1 MTVKINNEPKK
12 VIPETNQN
20 WVAEVEQAAVRLDH
34 SPQRARNDGVKAL
47 PGDRV
52 QLSELRGQP
61 VYAVRAPEQP
71 ADVDAGVPAQLEI
84 NEASFTI
91 NYMVRPN
98 IRGSNGT
105 LSTTTDGT
113 VQTDNYNSAAGFDF
127 DGSSYP
133 YSVNPSNFDIQ
144 ELVVTTAGDIDVEF
158 DTVNGTVTVPLA
170 GGVGSFD
177 KLTAQS
183 VTFKDPRA
191 TDSRIGGL
199 VVGE

>member
-1 MTVKINNEPKK
+1 MTVKVNNEPKK
-12 VIPETNQN
+12 VIPATNEN

-34 SPQRARNDGVKAL
+34 SPQRAKNDGVKAL

-71 ADVDAGVPAQLEI
+71 ADVDVGAPARLEI

-113 VQTDNYNSAAGFDF
+113 VQTDNYTSAAGFDF
-127 DGSSYP
+127 DGSNYP

-144 ELVVTTAGDIDVEF
+144 EVVITTAGDIDLQF

-183 VTFKDPRA
+183 ITFRDPNA
-191 TDSRIGGL
+191 TGARIGGL